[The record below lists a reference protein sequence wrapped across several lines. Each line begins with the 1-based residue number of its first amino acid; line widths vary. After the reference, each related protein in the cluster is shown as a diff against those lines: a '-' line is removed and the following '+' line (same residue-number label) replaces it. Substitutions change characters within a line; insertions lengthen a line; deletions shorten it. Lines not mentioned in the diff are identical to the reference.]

1 MGLKLEKVLGEV
13 GITLLLYMELSEIL
27 NSFAYTSKFIETLTE
42 TSCKLRLQELNY
54 TWIRD
59 SYAELSC
66 ASMRR
71 AHYRR
76 LLGLV
81 TRKGAIIIGGNIDSR
96 RCKFFSPKTQKFT
109 TMSYMSMKGETTNS
123 TAVWHRGRIFM
134 FSCNFEAA
142 TGSLEVYNPITE
154 AWSRAA
160 RGLPIIIKSSA
171 AASCSNRLYFIGGD
185 HYCKPQWKK
194 SNRIFVLS
202 NEDSE
207 NDQQFQWTE
216 LSISLL
222 RGRMFHAAV
231 AFHGDIWIAGG
242 LLEKRLGDSFNDLC
256 TRYVIITYTERL
268 LISPSYC
275 MNQLMTLSILIWY
288 WLEILFLYPPPV

>member
-27 NSFAYTSKFIETLTE
+27 NSLAYTSKFIETLTE
-42 TSCKLRLQELNY
+42 SSCKLRLQELNY
-54 TWIRD
+54 TWMRD
-59 SYAELSC
+59 IYAELNS

-71 AHYRR
+71 VHYRR
-76 LLGLV
+76 LLGLA
-81 TRKGAIIIGGNIDSR
+81 TRKGAVIVGGNMDSR
-96 RCKFFSPKTQKFT
+96 RCKFFSPKTQKFA
-109 TMSYMSMKGETTNS
+109 TMNYMTMKGETTNS

-142 TGSLEVYNPITE
+142 TGSLEVYNPIAE

-160 RGLPIIIKSSA
+160 KGLPIIIKSAA
-171 AASCSNRLYFIGGD
+171 AASCANRLYFIGGD

-207 NDQQFQWTE
+207 NDQQFQWTQ

-231 AFHGDIWIAGG
+231 AFHGDVWIVGG
-242 LLEKRLGDSFNDLC
+242 LLEKRLGDSFDDLC
-256 TRYVIITYTERL
+256 TRYVIVSCTYSL
-268 LISPSYC
+268 LISPFDCVY
-275 MNQLMTLSILIWY
+275 
-288 WLEILFLYPPPV
+288 E